1 MLDGGG
7 QLRAAELERYTA
19 SMNDII
25 AIFETA
31 LSKFDGGNFDSLSET
46 DKILVTIWGIEADVN
61 NGGFDQYYFNG
72 AGDQAYYAPTA
83 LAAIGARQM
92 AEIASRA
99 NALFGPEG
107 PPRSWEE
114 RQVRLEEVTANDDQL
129 WDSLD
134 REFQNYPDDYAI
146 INELHAR
153 GELINARNELTTQ
166 YTNLYGK
173 PTQVFDGLGRAT
185 TPSAVANSGM
195 P

>member
-1 MLDGGG
+1 MSDLI
-7 QLRAAELERYTA
+7 T
-19 SMNDII
+19 
-25 AIFETA
+25 IFDTA
-31 LSKFDGGNFDSLSET
+31 LSKFDGSNFDELSET
-46 DKILVTIWGIEADVN
+46 DKILVTIWGIEAEVN

-134 REFQNYPDDYAI
+134 REFQNYPDDVQSLLMAF
-146 INELHAR
+146 LSAR
-153 GELINARNELTTQ
+153 S
-166 YTNLYGK
+166 K
-173 PTQVFDGLGRAT
+173 
-185 TPSAVANSGM
+185 AV
-195 P
+195 